1 MSLKLPRN
9 WDFNLK
15 MDAAKIG
22 TVTVSLCPSASASAF
37 QVQAGPAGEPVA
49 KPSCDFG
56 YCPDPNPLL
65 ASVGGADPQVML
77 SRELMVCK

>member
-22 TVTVSLCPSASASAF
+22 TVTVPLCPSVSAAVPGVG
-37 QVQAGPAGEPVA
+37 QGLREAVA
-49 KPSCDFG
+49 KPS
-56 YCPDPNPLL
+56 
-65 ASVGGADPQVML
+65 
-77 SRELMVCK
+77 